1 MRSWRKFLIPTIA
14 AAASVLVSA
23 CGSASNS
30 SSGSSAPAAQ
40 PSSAPTNTVV
50 RTTSASSLGATILV
64 NARGLT
70 LYRLSGETSGKFI
83 CTSATCLQNWHPLV
97 ATGSKPTGSVGS
109 LGVVKRPDGT
119 MQVTYKGQPLYT
131 FAADHSPG
139 QTKGQG
145 FKDVGTWNAVTTSAA
160 AKANAPAPAP
170 KTSSGGGGGGG
181 YAY

>member
-1 MRSWRKFLIPTIA
+1 MRFSRKLLIPAIA
-14 AAASVLVSA
+14 VTASLVLSA
-23 CGSASNS
+23 CGSSSS
-30 SSGSSAPAAQ
+30 SSGGSSASAGQASSAPANA
-40 PSSAPTNTVV
+40 AVV
-50 RTTSASSLGATILV
+50 KTAADSSLGATILV

-83 CTSATCLQNWHPLV
+83 CTSATCLGNWHPLS
-97 ATGSKPTGSVGS
+97 AAGSKPTGGVGS

-119 MQVTYKGQPLYT
+119 MQVTYRGEPLYT

-160 AKANAPAPAP
+160 KAGTAAPAPAR
-170 KTSSGGGGGGG
+170 SSSGGGG